1 MRSSWWPASREPARD
16 LLFPLRVL
24 LFASFVPLILRLRK
38 LPDLPGWVEPA
49 GALPPPP
56 AAATVAALVRRL
68 DALLIAGRPIV
79 RTGCMVRGLTLYRFL
94 RRAGADVSLRFGAG
108 AIRGEFAAHCWI
120 VYAGEPLE
128 ETVDPR
134 PIFAETWR
142 IEPSPPGPLS
152 RPLPPSLPGRGGE
165 ESLP

>member
-1 MRSSWWPASREPARD
+1 MRSSWWPRRPDPARE
-16 LLFPLRVL
+16 LVFPLRVL
-24 LFASFVPLILRLRK
+24 LFASLVPLILRFRK
-38 LPDLPGWVEPA
+38 LPDLPAWIEPA
-49 GALPPPP
+49 GSIPP
-56 AAATVAALVRRL
+56 APSPEAVAALARRI
-68 DALLIAGRPIV
+68 DALLVAGRPIV

-142 IEPSPPGPLS
+142 IEPSPPVPLP